1 MGVRRFSAYGE
12 TDTSLVTTAETVVA
26 SVSGTSTNQAG
37 QTVSIRGKAN
47 ITLGA
52 TTTAVVMRVRRD
64 SLTGTVVGEVQTE
77 QISTAA
83 GSTEDHEIY
92 REEVA
97 PGEFSGR
104 TYVITASQTGAGGNG
119 TVNNASVEVEVTP

>member
-1 MGVRRFSAYGE
+1 MGVRRFSSYSE
-12 TDTSLVTTAETVVA
+12 TDTPLVTTAETVVA
-26 SVSGTSTNQAG
+26 TVTGVSTNQPG
-37 QTVSIRGKAN
+37 QTVGIRGKAN

-52 TTTAVVMRVRRD
+52 STTAVVMRVRRD
-64 SLTGTVVGEVQTE
+64 SVTGTVVGEVQTE

-92 REEVA
+92 HEESA

-104 TYVITASQTGAGGNG
+104 TYVVTVSQTAATANG